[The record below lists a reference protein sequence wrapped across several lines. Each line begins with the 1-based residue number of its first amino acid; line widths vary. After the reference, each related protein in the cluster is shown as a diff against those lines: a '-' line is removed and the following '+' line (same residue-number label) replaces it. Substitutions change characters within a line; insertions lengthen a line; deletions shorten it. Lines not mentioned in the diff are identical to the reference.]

1 MGGHQFKCREL
12 VGSVFQLASP
22 MLLETES
29 YSPRRKSQIHA
40 SQGHKTIVLVTR
52 INKGDYRQRVKQ
64 TIVLAYIVTYSM
76 R

>member
-1 MGGHQFKCREL
+1 
-12 VGSVFQLASP
+12 

-29 YSPRRKSQIHA
+29 YSPRRKSQTHA